1 MEDKILAY
9 INKHSQWSN
18 ELAQLRAMLL
28 STELSECVKWGML
41 TYVLDKKNIVSFS
54 AFKNHYGIWFFQ
66 GALLEDKSGIL
77 KNAQEGKTKAMRQ
90 VRIESGDRVD
100 IALLKQYVA
109 EAIQNQKDGKE
120 IKREKTKSNSKN
132 QKLILSPELSNA
144 LDKNKSTKKS
154 FLNLTAIQR
163 RDYHEYINQAK
174 REATKLSRLEKILPK
189 IAQGKPISSIWT
201 KDQ

>member
-1 MEDKILAY
+1 M
-9 INKHSQWSN
+9 HQF
-18 ELAQLRAMLL
+18 
-28 STELSECVKWGML
+28 KWGML